1 MNNETVQL
9 SRRDAAAYSPLTLA
23 YLGDAVYELLVREK
37 LLREG
42 NRPNGTL
49 HAEATAYVSSK
60 GQSDA
65 FLKIEP
71 YLNEDE
77 LAIFR
82 RGRNAHSVPNKNN
95 DYDEYRRATG
105 LEAVFGYLRLCGD
118 NDRIHEL
125 FAMITGEK
133 GKNDKTDC

>member
-1 MNNETVQL
+1 MNNDTSM

-23 YLGDAVYELLVREK
+23 YLGDAVYELLVRDK

-60 GQSDA
+60 GQSEA

-77 LAIFR
+77 LAVFR

-118 NDRIHEL
+118 DSRIYEL
-125 FAMITGEK
+125 FAIITGEN
-133 GKNDKTDC
+133 GKNDKTER